1 MLVKTATQ
9 AIQRAMAAQPAI
21 QRVGDLRAL
30 ISTAMDTLKLVD
42 QIKARGVSKNTRQ
55 EMADETARL
64 MKKDRRAAVRRSSI
78 GS

>member
-1 MLVKTATQ
+1 
-9 AIQRAMAAQPAI
+9 
-21 QRVGDLRAL
+21 
-30 ISTAMDTLKLVD
+30 MDALKLVD